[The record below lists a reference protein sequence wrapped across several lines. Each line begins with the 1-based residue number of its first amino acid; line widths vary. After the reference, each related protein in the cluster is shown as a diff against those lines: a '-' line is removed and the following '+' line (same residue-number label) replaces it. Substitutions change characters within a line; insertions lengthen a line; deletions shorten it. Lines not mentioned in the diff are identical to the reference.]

1 MTHTLSVKQAIWRGL
16 LVVNGPVMVLIV
28 GPLAGFSY
36 LVDRHVV
43 SRDYNWVGL
52 PVFIAGLVLA
62 WLRWSFSVPRWRIW
76 AFERVRDIPALK
88 REAVAVGLTW
98 PDAHF
103 FERTEIKSKA
113 LAERQRELDPPE

>member
-1 MTHTLSVKQAIWRGL
+1 MKHTLSVKQAIWRGL
-16 LVVNGPVMVLIV
+16 LVVNGPVMALLV
-28 GPLAGFSY
+28 GPLVVFSY

-52 PVFIAGLVLA
+52 PVFIIGFVLA
-62 WLRWSFSVPRWRIW
+62 WLWWSFSVARWRIW
-76 AFERVRDIPALK
+76 AFDRVRDIRALK

-98 PDAHF
+98 PDGHV